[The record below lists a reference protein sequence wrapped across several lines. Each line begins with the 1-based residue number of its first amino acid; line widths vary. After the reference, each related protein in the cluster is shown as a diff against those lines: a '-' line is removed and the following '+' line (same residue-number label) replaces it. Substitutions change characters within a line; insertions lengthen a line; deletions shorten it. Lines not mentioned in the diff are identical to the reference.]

1 MFRGVNALSLD
12 SKGRLAVPTRHR
24 EALMRQSEGRVVVT
38 VNHEERC
45 LWLYPQPEWEEIE
58 RRLVNLPSLDRAAG
72 RLKRILIGHA
82 TDAELDGSG
91 RVLLPQPLR
100 EFAGIDKRVVLIG
113 QGNKFEIWDEALWN
127 ERRNEWLTQ
136 DQEGGPLPPE
146 LESLSL

>member
-1 MFRGVNALSLD
+1 MFRGVNGLSLD

-24 EALMRQSEGRVVVT
+24 DSLMRQSEGRVVIT

-82 TDAELDGSG
+82 TDAELDGNG

-136 DQEGGPLPPE
+136 EVDGGPLPPE